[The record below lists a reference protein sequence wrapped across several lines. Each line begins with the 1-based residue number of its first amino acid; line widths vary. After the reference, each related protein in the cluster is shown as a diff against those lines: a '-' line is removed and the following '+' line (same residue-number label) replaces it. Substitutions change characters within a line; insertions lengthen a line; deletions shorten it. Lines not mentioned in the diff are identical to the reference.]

1 MTRIRARRLDGLT
14 SSAIRDLLEVTAR
27 PEVISLAG
35 GLPAAELLPTAR
47 LAEAAASALADPAT
61 AQYTETCGLGD
72 LRTVIAARE
81 SGRLGRTVDPQQVV
95 VTHGSQQA
103 LSLIAQAL
111 LDPGDL
117 VVVEEPA
124 YTGALQVFRA
134 AEATLASVPVDDDG
148 LDTDAL
154 EELLVRGARPV
165 LVHTVATFHN
175 PRGAVLS
182 APRRAHLAALAD
194 RYGFRIVEDDP
205 YGDLWFGTPPP
216 APVASHTDR
225 VIRLSSASKIIAPA
239 LRVGWLLADR
249 DVCASVELLK
259 QGADLCGSSL
269 TQRIAADLLADTAWL
284 DAHLTTLRATY
295 GARAHALA
303 AALTAEFGPD
313 VTYSPVRGGMF
324 TWSSLP
330 TVVPA
335 AELLPVAADLGV
347 AFVPGDAFA
356 VAGDHTHSVRLCFA
370 TSAEDELA
378 EAVRRLGAA
387 VRTAEGARPPARA
400 QAQS

>member
-1 MTRIRARRLDGLT
+1 
-14 SSAIRDLLEVTAR
+14 
-27 PEVISLAG
+27 
-35 GLPAAELLPTAR
+35 
-47 LAEAAASALADPAT
+47 LADPAT

-72 LRTVIAARE
+72 LRTVLAARE
-81 SGRLGRTVDPQQVV
+81 SARLGRAVDPQQVV

-134 AEATLASVPVDDDG
+134 AEAAIVSIPVDDDG
-148 LDTDAL
+148 LDTDVL
-154 EELLVRGARPV
+154 DELLAGGARPV
-165 LVHTVATFHN
+165 LVHTVATFQN

-205 YGDLWFGTPPP
+205 YGDLWFGTSPP

-249 DVCASVELLK
+249 DVCAAVELLK

-269 TQRIAADLLADTAWL
+269 TQRIAADLLADTTWL
-284 DAHLTTLRATY
+284 DAHLTVLRATY
-295 GARAHALA
+295 GARAHALS
-303 AALTAEFGPD
+303 AALADEFGSGI
-313 VTYSPVRGGMF
+313 VSSPVRGGMF
-324 TWSSLP
+324 TWTTLP
-330 TVVPA
+330 TAATA

-356 VAGDHTHSVRLCFA
+356 VTGDHTHAARLCFA
-370 TSAEDELA
+370 TSSEDELS
-378 EAVRRLGAA
+378 EAIRRLSVAT
-387 VRTAEGARPPARA
+387 RTVGNARPPAHV
-400 QAQS
+400 QS

>member
-14 SSAIRDLLEVTAR
+14 SSAIRDLLELTSR
-27 PEVISLAG
+27 PDVISLAG

-47 LAEAAASALADPAT
+47 LAEAAASALTDPAT

-72 LRTVIAARE
+72 LRAVIAARE
-81 SGRLGRTVDPQQVV
+81 SARLGRRVDPQQVV

-134 AEATLASVPVDDDG
+134 AEATVVSIPVDDDG
-148 LDTDAL
+148 LDTGAL
-154 EELLVRGARPV
+154 DELLARGARPV
-165 LVHTVATFHN
+165 LVHTVATFQN

-216 APVASHTDR
+216 APVAAHTDR

-249 DVCASVELLK
+249 DVCAAVELLK

-269 TQRIAADLLADTAWL
+269 TQRIAADVLADTTWL
-284 DAHLTTLRATY
+284 DAHLTVLRATY
-295 GARAHALA
+295 GARAHALS
-303 AALTAEFGPD
+303 AALADEFGSG
-313 VTYSPVRGGMF
+313 VASSPVRGGMF
-324 TWSSLP
+324 AWTTLP
-330 TVVPA
+330 TVVTA

-356 VAGDHTHSVRLCFA
+356 VAGDHTHAARLCFA
-370 TSAEDELA
+370 TSSEDELA
-378 EAVRRLGAA
+378 EAVRRLGVAT
-387 VRTAEGARPPARA
+387 RTAGNSGPPAHV
-400 QAQS
+400 QS